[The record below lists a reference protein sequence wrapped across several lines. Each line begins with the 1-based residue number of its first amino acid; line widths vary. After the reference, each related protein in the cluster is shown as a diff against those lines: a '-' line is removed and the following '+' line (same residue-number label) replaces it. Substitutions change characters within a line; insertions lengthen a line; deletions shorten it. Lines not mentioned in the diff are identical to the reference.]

1 MSSHSKALQTVA
13 ELGTSRSTLTVKCPP
28 KQPAVVE
35 PGSGCGAGDRGAR
48 VQQGELDREEVV
60 DDVQRLLGG
69 ISALGS
75 AGSPS
80 IWMLFCSA

>member
-1 MSSHSKALQTVA
+1 MPHQFGMHGILEDQHHAMTRLREEVSARMRQPDEKKALQ
-13 ELGTSRSTLTVKCPP
+13 LW
-28 KQPAVVE
+28 
-35 PGSGCGAGDRGAR
+35 PG
-48 VQQGELDREEVV
+48 VPMLDVWDTGIEVM
-60 DDVQRLLGG
+60 DDVQCLLGG